1 MKARIVVLCV
11 LAAFLE
17 GVDSQILAITVP
29 KIAMRWNRPA
39 HEFALVFSMTSL
51 GTALGTMFIGWISD
65 RFGRKLSFALSLLGL
80 GAFTLTV
87 SFATTISMF
96 TFWRFLAGLCLGG
109 TLVCVVSIVGD
120 NSTSENLHRNT
131 MLIYTGTPAG
141 AMACSLMGGL
151 LLRFDDWRP
160 IFYIGGA
167 LPLVLAIFI
176 IYALPVPRPLLTA
189 REDAVAAA
197 PKGGVLDREYYAR
210 TIALWFTEV
219 VTLYAIFLLLS
230 WLPTILTKATGSVS
244 DASFYTSLIYFG
256 SIVGVLLMAT
266 LVVRIGA
273 YRLMISVFLIATMI
287 AVIMNSS
294 IHNPG
299 ATLVVGLVALGIGL
313 VGGHIIM
320 YGLAAGVYPVQIRGR
335 GVGFAMAAGRCGGL
349 VGPAIGGVALASAAL
364 RDSLFLVLAVMI
376 AIAATSVFMLA
387 YLARPT
393 AAPLTTQP

>member
-1 MKARIVVLCV
+1 MKARIVILCV

-17 GVDSQILAITVP
+17 GIDSQILAITVP
-29 KIAMRWNRPA
+29 KIAMEWSRPA
-39 HEFALVFSMTSL
+39 HEFALAFSMTSL
-51 GTALGTMFIGWISD
+51 GTAIGTMFIGWISD
-65 RFGRKLSFALSLLGL
+65 RFGRKLSLVLSLLGL
-80 GAFTLTV
+80 GVFTLTV
-87 SFATTISMF
+87 SFAATIPVL

-109 TLVCVVSIVGD
+109 TLVCVVTIVGD
-120 NSTSENLHRNT
+120 NSTPENRHRNT
-131 MLIYTGTPAG
+131 MLIYTGIPAG
-141 AMACSLMGGL
+141 AMACSLMGGVL
-151 LLRFDDWRP
+151 LGFGDWRP
-160 IFYIGGA
+160 IFYMYGLPEPRA
-167 LPLVLAIFI
+167 LLAK
-176 IYALPVPRPLLTA
+176 
-189 REDAVAAA
+189 REDDDAA

-219 VTLYAIFLLLS
+219 VSLSAIFLLMS

-287 AVIMNSS
+287 SVIMNSS

-320 YGLAAGVYPVQIRGR
+320 YALAAGIYPVHIRGR

-349 VGPAIGGVALASAAL
+349 IGPAIGGFALASAAL
-364 RDSLFLVLAVMI
+364 RDSVFLVLAVMI
-376 AIAATSVFMLA
+376 AVAATSIFILS
-387 YLARPT
+387 YLARP
-393 AAPLTTQP
+393 AVAPLTTQP